1 MHDATFQND
10 YVYAGML
17 GTLGLTLPTLA
28 QANEWMAFAVGFL
41 GLILGLLRLYTFFV
55 DRRHGSDMA
64 DKG

>member
-17 GTLGLTLPTLA
+17 GALGLTLPTLA
-28 QANEWMAFAVGFL
+28 QANEWMAFMVGLL
-41 GLILGLLRLYTFFV
+41 GLILGLARLYCFV
-55 DRRHGSDMA
+55 KDRWYGSDMA